1 MWLRLSWWAFRAA
14 VVLSVASMAALVLY
28 FTPLPDL
35 YFASCERPCHELDWP
50 MICRFRLVLESHQSM
65 GGWCGSC
72 PQNITD
78 CFRHGC
84 ILADGSAQKVLTAN
98 KQLPG
103 PSIQVCENDILVVD
117 VVNRLPGQGV
127 AIHWRGQSQK
137 ESPYMDGVPMI
148 TQCPISS
155 YTTFQYKFRAS
166 HAGTH
171 LWHAHTGNEVL
182 DNLFGALIVRK
193 ADRMEESKKYYD
205 KDDKHHTLVFSE
217 WGSSILV
224 NGVSSPRDDLASTLV
239 LDEGFRYRIR
249 IAHAGG
255 ARGCPFYFRIENH
268 TMLVVVIDG
277 ADIQPIRTSVIKIAQ
292 GERMD
297 FILEASNEPQTYLA
311 LVESNCTESF
321 GLAKIRYNSTLNVPG
336 SKNVPQYIP
345 QTESFPINRLVST
358 VHSEECDQDGTVC
371 LFNMKSLKKI
381 PAALSQ
387 KKVDIRLY
395 LPFDYVLLAAGISG
409 IRELKPRLNNITF
422 MFPPSPILSQG
433 IPEGSEGTVCSQ
445 RNSKECS
452 ESSPICE
459 CTHVINIPLHST
471 VEIILINQDI
481 LSDIND
487 HVFHLHGQRF
497 YITSVATD
505 IPHLPVSELKKLDEK
520 GLLLKR
526 NLIDPV
532 IKDTITVP
540 RSGAVALRF
549 KADNPGYWLLHEQ
562 SSSEWANGLD
572 VVLRVG
578 GKTDLPPVPDNF
590 PTCGSW
596 VGPQFFLI

>member
-1 MWLRLSWWAFRAA
+1 MSI
-14 VVLSVASMAALVLY
+14 
-28 FTPLPDL
+28 P
-35 YFASCERPCHELDWP
+35 
-50 MICRFRLVLESHQSM
+50 
-65 GGWCGSC
+65 
-72 PQNITD
+72 
-78 CFRHGC
+78 
-84 ILADGSAQKVLTAN
+84 
-98 KQLPG
+98 PG
-103 PSIQVCENDILVVD
+103 FGKSSINGRVCKNDILVVD

-193 ADRMEESKKYYD
+193 AGRMEKSKRWYD
-205 KDDKHHTLVFSE
+205 KDEKDHTLIFSE

-224 NGVSSPRDDLASTLV
+224 NGVSSPRDDLAPTLV
-239 LDEGFRYRIR
+239 VDEGFRYRIR

-255 ARGCPFYFRIENH
+255 SEGCPFYFRIENH
-268 TMLVVVIDG
+268 TMLVVVLDG

-292 GERMD
+292 GERID

-311 LVESNCTESF
+311 QVESNCTESF
-321 GLAKIRYNSTLNVPG
+321 GLAKIKYSTTLNG
-336 SKNVPQYIP
+336 AKHVPQHIP

-358 VHSEECDQDGTVC
+358 VYNDECDRNGAIC
-371 LFNMKSLKKI
+371 LSHMSSLKKI
-381 PAALSQ
+381 PEDLSQ
-387 KKVDIRLY
+387 KQVDIKLY
-395 LPFDYVLLAAGISG
+395 LPFDYVLLAAGMSG
-409 IRELKPRLNNITF
+409 IRELRPRMNNITF

-433 IPEGSEGTVCSQ
+433 FQKAAKGSSAV
-445 RNSKECS
+445 KE
-452 ESSPICE
+452 IQKNVQNH
-459 CTHVINIPLHST
+459 T
-471 VEIILINQDI
+471 
-481 LSDIND
+481 LSDISD
-487 HVFHLHGQRF
+487 HVFHLHGQSF
-497 YITSVATD
+497 YVTSLAKN
-505 IPHLPVSELKKLDEK
+505 IPPLPVSELKKLDEK
-520 GLLLKR
+520 GLLLKER

-540 RSGAVALRF
+540 RSG
-549 KADNPGYWLLHEQ
+549 YWLLHEQ
-562 SSSEWANGLD
+562 SSSEWAKGLD
-572 VVLRVG
+572 VVLKVG